1 MVAVGS
7 NPIVAGTYKA
17 PSAKPGAPAPPNFA
31 DQLTGANRDA
41 FVALNSLFS
50 SYGLATLAP
59 KIFSYIQ
66 NGYSA
71 DTIAL
76 LLQDTAE
83 YKTRFAGNE
92 LRKKQGLPVLNPADY
107 LATEASYRQIMA
119 SAGLPKSFYDSPSDY
134 ATWIGGDVSPTE
146 IKSRVD
152 LATAAT
158 TAADP
163 YLKQQMAAFY
173 GVDDAH
179 LTAYFLDQTKAL
191 PLLQKQEAAAQFGA
205 EAARRGL
212 LSDPTR
218 MMDYVNQGF
227 SQSQASQGFQQVADE
242 LPNLQALAQ
251 RFGYDLRPD
260 RRGVHGVRHERRLD
274 DEEARPGLAGAG
286 HVRRQRRW
294 RRIRPVG
301 RVSCYIAPTRRIG
314 LGRTALALDFGRGLC
329 AAARQVPDAER
340 GCAEDEGQDRP
351 SDVVVRPEDAGDGAC
366 GEAHQGDAEPD
377 HQELLHV
384 SPSCVP
390 AA

>member
-1 MVAVGS
+1 MTT
-7 NPIVAGTYKA
+7 PTGTD
-17 PSAKPGAPAPPNFA
+17 FA
-31 DQLTGANRDA
+31 SELTGANRDA
-41 FVALNSLFS
+41 FVALNSLFT
-50 SYGLATLAP
+50 SYGLGTLAP

-76 LLQDTAE
+76 LLQDTSE

-92 LRKKQGLPVLNPADY
+92 ARKKAGLAVLSPADY

-119 SAGLPKSFYDSPSDY
+119 SAGLPPSFYDSPTDF
-134 ATWIGGDVSPTE
+134 ANWIGGDVSPTE

-191 PLLQKQEAAAQFGA
+191 PLLQKQEAAATVGA

-212 LSDPTR
+212 LSDQSR

-242 LPNLQALAQ
+242 LPNLQALAA
-251 RFGYDLRPD
+251 RFGTTF
-260 RRGVHGVRHERRLD
+260 GQA
-274 DEEARPGLAGAG
+274 EEESTVFGTNADSLNKKRGLASQERAMFGGNAG
-286 HVRRQRRW
+286 
-294 RRIRPVG
+294 G
-301 RVSCYIAPTRRIG
+301 
-314 LGRTALALDFGRGLC
+314 
-329 AAARQVPDAER
+329 AAA
-340 GCAEDEGQDRP
+340 GL
-351 SDVVVRPEDAGDGAC
+351 SAGYRAT
-366 GEAHQGDAEPD
+366 
-377 HQELLHV
+377 
-384 SPSCVP
+384 
-390 AA
+390 